1 MKTVKMIF
9 KNSDG
14 KIVEKEIEERLVSTY
29 KAIGWE
35 IKNEK
40 ETRKVE
46 SSFTSSK
53 RFEK

>member
-1 MKTVKMIF
+1 MKTVKMVF

-29 KAIGWE
+29 KAIGWK
-35 IKNEK
+35 IKSEM

-46 SSFTSSK
+46 NSFTSSK
-53 RFEK
+53 RFDK